1 MSKPTLTIA
10 VPCPTCG
17 GTKQTMRLVVG
28 DAGINLVRSMPC
40 PNCTD
45 GTIRQA
51 VSCAGCR
58 YASRYDEFRW
68 TYRCSEIEAGEGAED
83 SVEVD
88 RDFGCLSWE
97 AKA

>member
-17 GTKQTMRLVVG
+17 GTKWKTISDNPTNGVFVQPGVIKG
-28 DAGINLVRSMPC
+28 KC

-45 GTIRQA
+45 GTIRQE
-51 VSCAGCR
+51 VSCEGCLWAER
-58 YASRYDEFRW
+58 QGDLGYLVCLHDE
-68 TYRCSEIEAGEGAED
+68 SHGLGVME
-83 SVEVD
+83 S
-88 RDFGCLSWE
+88 FGCLNWE